1 MISSGDVAIAAGD
14 RFQFCGFPDSLIGL
28 PWCLI
33 LEGAITPLE
42 ASPPA
47 WGVTQCRSTGT
58 PRVHCRTDCKTDGA
72 GSGNC

>member
-33 LEGAITPLE
+33 LEGAIIPLE
-42 ASPPA
+42 
-47 WGVTQCRSTGT
+47 V
-58 PRVHCRTDCKTDGA
+58 
-72 GSGNC
+72 